1 MDLGTCQKI
10 HNPALKADFIEASKK
25 RDYGY
30 DIDVSILFNL
40 LSYDLRK
47 FCNLIGW
54 EEWYFS
60 VTVRIQAFRSEMQND
75 HDNSKYEI
83 QDWQI

>member
-30 DIDVSILFNL
+30 DIDVSIVIL
-40 LSYDLRK
+40 
-47 FCNLIGW
+47 W
-54 EEWYFS
+54 
-60 VTVRIQAFRSEMQND
+60 
-75 HDNSKYEI
+75 
-83 QDWQI
+83 